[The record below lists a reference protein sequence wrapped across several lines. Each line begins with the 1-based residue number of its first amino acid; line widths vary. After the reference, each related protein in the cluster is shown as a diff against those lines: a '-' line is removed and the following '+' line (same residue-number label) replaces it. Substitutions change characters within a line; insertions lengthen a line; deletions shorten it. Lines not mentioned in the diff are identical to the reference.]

1 MTGTP
6 LQNNLEEYHH
16 IIDII
21 QKNFLGDIQT
31 FRDYFGHPIN
41 EGLAKERFCCV
52 APSNT
57 ISEY

>member
-21 QKNFLGDIQT
+21 QKNFLGDIKT
-31 FRDYFGHPIN
+31 FRQNFGHPIN
-41 EGLAKERFCCV
+41 DGLAKERFCYDL
-52 APSNT
+52 PKSNT
-57 ISEY
+57 IS